1 VSHATRTADAKAMG
15 LAIVSLDLWGAVVT
29 CVRWVSRE
37 NTATSCVDAQGM
49 AIALSTGHV
58 SALVTHGWVKSAVS
72 AEKTSLEKSASGFVT
87 AMSIAA
93 IADDVR
99 HMASA
104 VATTNSRVLA
114 AATVRQAFLESL
126 VRKYA
131 VATRRAEDME
141 GVIMMGHANVTR
153 VSPGQGAI
161 FARPKAEMRLHLAA
175 FVRRLVIGTLPV
187 LHTGDAMETALA
199 HVMVDFKEMSA
210 ESVKET
216 NLASRA
222 ARNHASRIQPAP
234 PTVVV
239 WQTVLVN
246 ALEITLGQIAV
257 SVFLV

>member
-1 VSHATRTADAKAMG
+1 MSHATRTADAKAVG

-37 NTATSCVDAQGM
+37 KTATSCVDAQGM

-114 AATVRQAFLESL
+114 AATVR
-126 VRKYA
+126 
-131 VATRRAEDME
+131 
-141 GVIMMGHANVTR
+141 
-153 VSPGQGAI
+153 
-161 FARPKAEMRLHLAA
+161 
-175 FVRRLVIGTLPV
+175 
-187 LHTGDAMETALA
+187 
-199 HVMVDFKEMSA
+199 
-210 ESVKET
+210 
-216 NLASRA
+216 
-222 ARNHASRIQPAP
+222 
-234 PTVVV
+234 
-239 WQTVLVN
+239 
-246 ALEITLGQIAV
+246 
-257 SVFLV
+257 